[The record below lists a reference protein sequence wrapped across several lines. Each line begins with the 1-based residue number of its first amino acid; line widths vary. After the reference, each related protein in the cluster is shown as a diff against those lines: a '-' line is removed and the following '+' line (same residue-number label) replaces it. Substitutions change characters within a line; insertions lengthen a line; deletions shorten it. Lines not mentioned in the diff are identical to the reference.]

1 MMKKAV
7 QEILGLFWAFM
18 IAIVIQTFLF
28 QPFYVPTG
36 SMYPTLEVGDFFVT
50 SKFSY
55 GYSPYSLPWIHPR
68 IFEGRILEQHPT
80 LGQVIAFN
88 GEPNSKDDFIKRC
101 VGLPG
106 DRVQMRKGVLHINGE
121 AVKLEQ
127 VGDYLMVDPR
137 KPTEVKVI
145 PQYMETLPNG
155 VAHLILKDKPFGEGE
170 LDDTQE
176 FLVPPDHFFMVG
188 DNRDHS
194 WDSRAMSPIGF
205 VSAEKLIG
213 PAQLIWFSTEA
224 KWYQPQRWL
233 TSLRLGRFF
242 TWIR

>member
-1 MMKKAV
+1 MMKKAI
-7 QEILGLFWAFM
+7 QEILGLLWAFI
-18 IAIVIQTFLF
+18 IALLIQTFLF

-36 SMYPTLEVGDFFVT
+36 SMYPTLEVGDFFVA

-68 IFEGRILEQHPT
+68 IFEGRILEQDPT
-80 LGQVIAFN
+80 LGQVLAFN

-121 AVKLEQ
+121 AVKLER

-155 VAHLILKDKPFGEGE
+155 VSHLILKDKPFGEGE
-170 LDDTQE
+170 FDDTQE
-176 FLVPPDHFFMVG
+176 FLVPPNHFFMVG

-205 VSAEKLIG
+205 VPAEKLIG

-224 KWYQPQRWL
+224 KWYQLQRWF
-233 TSLRLGRFF
+233 TGLRLSRFF